1 MFARSCLPHIN
12 LRLLVQEVKV
22 PLLPNVIVNSWE
34 HFLMSNIKI
43 SNLAGSDLFATE
55 ESFISELST
64 TDTNAILGGG
74 HGKRGSGKRRGSGK
88 SGRRG
93 SGKSSKRRFGGGSSR
108 GGFGHGG
115 GCGFGYCNPYCRS

>member
-1 MFARSCLPHIN
+1 
-12 LRLLVQEVKV
+12 
-22 PLLPNVIVNSWE
+22 
-34 HFLMSNIKI
+34 MSNIKI

-74 HGKRGSGKRRGSGK
+74 HGKRGSGKGRRGSGK
-88 SGRRG
+88 SSKRRFGGG

-115 GCGFGYCNPYCRS
+115 GCGFGYCNPYCRT